1 MEIVAGEKLSIFTSC
16 SLYPSLPFSLPLAL
30 CQYNGVSVYCEL
42 KTCLMSGIHDN
53 LERDF
58 TGADPDLMEKLSRS
72 RHSSE
77 GEEDQEERVSMN
89 L

>member
-1 MEIVAGEKLSIFTSC
+1 M
-16 SLYPSLPFSLPLAL
+16 FSLSLSPFLLTSL
-30 CQYNGVSVYCEL
+30 CQYHGASVYCEL

-77 GEEDQEERVSMN
+77 GEKDQEERVSKN

>member
-1 MEIVAGEKLSIFTSC
+1 
-16 SLYPSLPFSLPLAL
+16 
-30 CQYNGVSVYCEL
+30 
-42 KTCLMSGIHDN
+42 MSGIHDN

-77 GEEDQEERVSMN
+77 GEEYQEERVNMS